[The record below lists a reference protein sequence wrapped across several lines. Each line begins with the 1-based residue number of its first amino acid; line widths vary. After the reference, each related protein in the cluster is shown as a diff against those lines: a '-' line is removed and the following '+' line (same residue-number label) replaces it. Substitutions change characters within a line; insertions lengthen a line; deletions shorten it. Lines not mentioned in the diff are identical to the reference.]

1 MNKRI
6 TLKFCFTYSVCRCL
20 QCKTC
25 SIEPDVAEALLNNI
39 NSKLS
44 SFLIFLE
51 ETEQRNGNSCPVDCE
66 KVSYKSSLS
75 AALYLPQKMLPVLK
89 YSNLKEAKNM
99 PNDTDGMVNFML

>member
-1 MNKRI
+1 MYVDVFSARLVPLNL
-6 TLKFCFTYSVCRCL
+6 TSLKPF
-20 QCKTC
+20 K
-25 SIEPDVAEALLNNI
+25 ILLTQN
-39 NSKLS
+39 
-44 SFLIFLE
+44 FLLFYLLE

>member
-1 MNKRI
+1 MK
-6 TLKFCFTYSVCRCL
+6 
-20 QCKTC
+20 
-25 SIEPDVAEALLNNI
+25 
-39 NSKLS
+39 SKLS